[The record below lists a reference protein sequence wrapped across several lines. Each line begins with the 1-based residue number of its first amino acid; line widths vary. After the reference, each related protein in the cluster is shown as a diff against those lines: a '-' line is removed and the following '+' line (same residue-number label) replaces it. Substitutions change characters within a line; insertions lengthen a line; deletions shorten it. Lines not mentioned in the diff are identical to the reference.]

1 MQKQSKIAKSR
12 KQTEESGLSKPNTAI
27 MNLVHVKKPA
37 SKGLETHDKMLI
49 VQQLKTY
56 MLENERYFTGLCRT

>member
-1 MQKQSKIAKSR
+1 
-12 KQTEESGLSKPNTAI
+12 

-56 MLENERYFTGLCRT
+56 MLENERYFTGLCRTWISDLITDIL